1 MAGQKEITIM
11 DSVDRLL
18 AELKAKHDQQP
29 QSQPLSGQ
37 PSPPTSQSDLS
48 STAPPGSLDQLLS
61 ELQEDIKRSVRTNLS
76 SQPSASKPQLAS
88 PKVTK
93 TQGGEGRSLEDNA
106 LSQLKSQH
114 KKQDRVEAFRREELR
129 DAEYIR
135 HQQEREKQRRLEALR
150 VQRRAQ
156 LTEQAKEWLKWLNPK
171 SEEGLWFEEFA
182 CNYESRLEAA
192 IDYLEAL
199 QKVERESRKL

>member
-1 MAGQKEITIM
+1 M

-29 QSQPLSGQ
+29 QSQPLSEQ
-37 PSPPTSQSDLS
+37 PSPPASQSDLPA
-48 STAPPGSLDQLLS
+48 TAPPRSLDQLLS
-61 ELQEDIKRSVRTNLS
+61 ELEEETKRSVRTNLS
-76 SQPSASKPQLAS
+76 SQPCVSKPQLAS
-88 PKVTK
+88 PKVAK
-93 TQGGEGRSLEDNA
+93 IQRGEGRSLEDKT
-106 LSQLKSQH
+106 LSQLQSQY
-114 KKQDRVEAFRREELR
+114 KEQDRAEALRRERELR
-129 DAEYIR
+129 DAEYRR

-156 LTEQAKEWLKWLNPK
+156 LTEQAKEWLKRLHPK

-192 IDYLEAL
+192 IEYLEAL
-199 QKVERESRKL
+199 QTVERESRKF